1 MTLLAGQQGPQ
12 VVHVHS
18 RVPETLLQGSLAV
31 AFPNE
36 EFSRFSSWDS
46 ELEETAI
53 LVLSVGFIFVPSSC
67 FRGL

>member
-1 MTLLAGQQGPQ
+1 MTLLAGQPGPQ
-12 VVHVHS
+12 VVHVHR
-18 RVPETLLQGSLAV
+18 RVPETLLQGGPAV
-31 AFPNE
+31 AFPSE

-53 LVLSVGFIFVPSSC
+53 LVPSVGFIFVPSSC